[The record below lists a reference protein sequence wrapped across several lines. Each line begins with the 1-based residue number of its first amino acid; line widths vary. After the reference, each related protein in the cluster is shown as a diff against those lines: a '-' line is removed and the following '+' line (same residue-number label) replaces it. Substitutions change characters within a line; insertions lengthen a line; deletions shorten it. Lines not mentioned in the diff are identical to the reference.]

1 MEKSEIN
8 NFKNKG
14 EKNNKEKEYNKE
26 TLKKIEERKN
36 RFSGITSYELLKI
49 AKLNSGFPK
58 ELSKNIPLETLV
70 NFYYR
75 YWNGE
80 ASDTESD
87 TSSSL

>member
-1 MEKSEIN
+1 MEKNGIN

-70 NFYYR
+70 NFYHR

-87 TSSSL
+87 TSSS

>member
-36 RFSGITSYELLKI
+36 RFSGITSYELLKVV
-49 AKLNSGFPK
+49 KLNSGFPK
-58 ELSKNIPLETLV
+58 NLSKNIPLETLV
-70 NFYYR
+70 NFYNR